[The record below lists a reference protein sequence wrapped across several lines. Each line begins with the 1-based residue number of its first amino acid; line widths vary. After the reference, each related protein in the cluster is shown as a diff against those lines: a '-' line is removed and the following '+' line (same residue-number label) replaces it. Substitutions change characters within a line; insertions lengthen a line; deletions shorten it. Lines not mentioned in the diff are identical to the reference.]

1 MENFVLPSRLLPSTA
16 CRYPI
21 AISWMEV
28 GWLSSLS
35 FDLILLSYTKILS
48 SVWLSAASA
57 SIISMGWCS
66 IFAISH
72 SSLPLVA
79 SFMLASSVSMSRICL
94 SIPASSSPFPSSIST
109 SAVPLICNRSCKSSS
124 ASHSHGIAALSVT
137 VVFDKFPCT
146 YCQLGVHLAQSFCW
160 SEQCVS
166 SYQKLNGLLHVWQI
180 PVACN

>member
-79 SFMLASSVSMSRICL
+79 SVRRRRLLCIWETRAIFGWISSRYLFYPLFYRVRFLAGKTYLQLSWLLRMLFWVIWVRFVTAIPEVYAGVLGFNVTYLFIHPRVII
-94 SIPASSSPFPSSIST
+94 SIPFLHFHICSSI
-109 SAVPLICNRSCKSSS
+109 
-124 ASHSHGIAALSVT
+124 
-137 VVFDKFPCT
+137 DM
-146 YCQLGVHLAQSFCW
+146 QS
-160 SEQCVS
+160 
-166 SYQKLNGLLHVWQI
+166 I
-180 PVACN
+180 M